1 MNILISGATS
11 EIALKVIESMQGYN
25 FYGLTRD
32 KNLNSNFMMTAH
44 ILYKKIDSKNLA
56 TFSTYI
62 IKNIIRKKLNFNG
75 ILISDDI
82 SMKALSSNLC
92 SNADKALNAG
102 CNLVLYCKGNIK
114 ESSKLLKNL
123 RYIDNFTKKK
133 TSQFYKLLS

>member
-1 MNILISGATS
+1 
-11 EIALKVIESMQGYN
+11 
-25 FYGLTRD
+25 
-32 KNLNSNFMMTAH
+32 MTAH
-44 ILYKKIDSKNLA
+44 ILYKNIDSKNLA

-102 CNLVLYCKGNIK
+102 CNLVLYCKGDIK
-114 ESSKLLKNL
+114 ESRKLLKNL
-123 RYIDNFTKKK
+123 RLIDNFTQKK
-133 TSQFYKLLS
+133 TYQFYDFLR

>member
-1 MNILISGATS
+1 
-11 EIALKVIESMQGYN
+11 
-25 FYGLTRD
+25 
-32 KNLNSNFMMTAH
+32 MMTAH

-102 CNLVLYCKGNIK
+102 CNLVLYCKGDIK

-123 RYIDNFTKKK
+123 RFIDNFTKKK
-133 TSQFYKLLS
+133 TYQFYDFLR

>member
-1 MNILISGATS
+1 
-11 EIALKVIESMQGYN
+11 
-25 FYGLTRD
+25 
-32 KNLNSNFMMTAH
+32 MMTAH
-44 ILYKKIDSKNLA
+44 ILYKNIDSKNLA

-62 IKNIIRKKLNFNG
+62 IKTIIRKKLNFNG

-102 CNLVLYCKGNIK
+102 CNLVLYCKGDIK

-123 RYIDNFTKKK
+123 RFIDNFTKKK
-133 TSQFYKLLS
+133 TYQFYDFLR